1 MGSVIYNFLAD
12 SLFFNENNLENDF
25 ANESE
30 ERIQQEL
37 QNYRNHCIKN
47 YGELI
52 KEIVERDSFLK
63 VFSSSEETSLGLL
76 KQTALYVDQFII
88 QDPLFKLTEMTS
100 EISNVTAQYLGYN
113 NSGYIDRKALKQAAL
128 FLKDITPMVAVD
140 YVKIFPLSYLSSTY
154 KCNFL
159 GADNKQ

>member
-47 YGELI
+47 
-52 KEIVERDSFLK
+52 
-63 VFSSSEETSLGLL
+63 
-76 KQTALYVDQFII
+76 
-88 QDPLFKLTEMTS
+88 
-100 EISNVTAQYLGYN
+100 
-113 NSGYIDRKALKQAAL
+113 
-128 FLKDITPMVAVD
+128 
-140 YVKIFPLSYLSSTY
+140 
-154 KCNFL
+154 C
-159 GADNKQ
+159 